1 MPIKVILTGTTGMVG
16 EGVLLECLQN
26 DQVSEVLS
34 ISRKSYGLQH
44 PKFKELLIS
53 DFMKIHEYEDQ
64 LHGFDACFFCAG
76 VSSIG
81 KNEEEYTQ
89 LTYSLTLHFA
99 KVLAESNP
107 KMVFNYVSGALT
119 DSSEKGRS
127 MWARVKGKTE
137 NDLMKLPFK
146 GQYNFRPGMMKPFP
160 GQKNFNPIVKA
171 LLAVMRVILPK
182 QTLTMQEVGKA
193 MIYTST
199 RVYEKQVL
207 EVKDIMLL
215 GKK

>member
-1 MPIKVILTGTTGMVG
+1 MPIKVVLTGTTGMVG

-26 DQVSEVLS
+26 DQVSEILS

-44 PKFKELLIS
+44 PKLRELLIP
-53 DFMKIHEYEDQ
+53 DFMKIHEYGDQ

-81 KNEEEYTQ
+81 KKEEEYTQ
-89 LTYSLTLHFA
+89 ITYTLTLHFA
-99 KVLAESNP
+99 KVMAELNP
-107 KMVFNYVSGALT
+107 TMVFNYVSGALT

-160 GQKNFNPIVKA
+160 GQKNFNPIVKV
-171 LLAVMRVILPK
+171 LLAVMRVLLPK
-182 QTLTMQEVGKA
+182 QTLTMEEVGKA
-193 MIYTST
+193 MIRTSIEG
-199 RVYEKQVL
+199 YEKQVL
-207 EVKDIMLL
+207 EVKDILAL
-215 GKK
+215 GRH